1 MAQEDLGLGRLSI
14 GGNEPFKFLPS
25 ENDDDD
31 GHDPNAKIDI
41 IAGSSNLKPEDV
53 KAEPLDL
60 DKSTI
65 DDALNIKTEPIE
77 NNENSI
83 ELDEKNCEAKLNS
96 QRLTTLSTDLV
107 TTRKHKR
114 NEQGIVGQKI

>member
-1 MAQEDLGLGRLSI
+1 MVHEDLGLGRLSI

-25 ENDDDD
+25 ENDDD
-31 GHDPNAKIDI
+31 GHDPNAKNNI
-41 IAGSSNLKPEDV
+41 IAGSSNIKPEDV

-60 DKSTI
+60 DKITI

-83 ELDEKNCEAKLNS
+83 ALDEKNCETKLNS
-96 QRLTTLSTDLV
+96 QRLTTFSTDLV

>member
-1 MAQEDLGLGRLSI
+1 MVHEDLGLGRLSI

-25 ENDDDD
+25 ENDDD
-31 GHDPNAKIDI
+31 GHEPNAKNDI

-83 ELDEKNCEAKLNS
+83 ALDEKNCETKLNS
-96 QRLTTLSTDLV
+96 QRLTTLSTDLE
-107 TTRKHKR
+107 TRKHKR
-114 NEQGIVGQKI
+114 NEQGMVGQKI